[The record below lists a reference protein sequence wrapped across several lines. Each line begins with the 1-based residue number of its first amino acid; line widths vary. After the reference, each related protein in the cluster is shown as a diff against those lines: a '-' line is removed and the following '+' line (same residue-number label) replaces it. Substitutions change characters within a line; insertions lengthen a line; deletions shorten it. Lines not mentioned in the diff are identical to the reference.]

1 MPHIRKI
8 FDKRYLYIY
17 QFHYLIQHLNGNK
30 ENVKLCP
37 TKKKIG
43 YQPLVL
49 IQAAVSA
56 PILEAIC
63 PPSSITVLVMS
74 PFDLLVLPTI
84 TNFIPS
90 NGLFELKFQTNVQEI
105 FP

>member
-1 MPHIRKI
+1 MAT
-8 FDKRYLYIY
+8 KRMLSFVR
-17 QFHYLIQHLNGNK
+17 Q
-30 ENVKLCP
+30 
-37 TKKKIG
+37 KKKIHSFG

-90 NGLFELKFQTNVQEI
+90 NGLLELKFQTNVQEI
-105 FP
+105 FT